1 MSSKLKPI
9 RILLTNDDGVGAIGL
24 LGAYRQ
30 LSRVGEVFVVAPD
43 RERSAIGHGITVH
56 KPLRA
61 LELDPETSGIQGWSV
76 TGTPADCVKIGLESL
91 LPAPPTII
99 VSGINAGS
107 NLGTDILYS
116 GTVSAAMEG
125 VIEGYPAMALS
136 LDCQEGE
143 TECQYDLAAQIGAAL
158 AQYLAETISRVTLL
172 NVNVPDLP
180 REQIRGLKIT
190 TLGQRRYRD
199 TIERRVDPR
208 GKAYFWLAGQ
218 VVDNLDEE
226 ESDVFAV
233 RNGFVSVTPIHLNL
247 TDATM
252 SNHLKKLGLE
262 AIMNS
267 IWESEGDSSREC
279 VADQPK

>member
-1 MSSKLKPI
+1 MLSKAKAI
-9 RILLTNDDGVGAIGL
+9 RILLTNDDGVNAAGL
-24 LGAYRQ
+24 LAAFRQ
-30 LSRVGEVFVVAPD
+30 LSTIGEVLVVAPD

-61 LELDPETSGIQGWSV
+61 FELDPKISGMRGWSV
-76 TGTPADCVKIGLESL
+76 TGTPVDCVKIGLESL
-91 LPAPPTII
+91 LSDPPTII

-136 LDCQEGE
+136 LDCKEGD
-143 TECQYDLAAQIGAAL
+143 TDCQYDLAAQIGAVL
-158 AQYLAETISRVTLL
+158 AQYLADTISQVTLL
-172 NVNVPDLP
+172 NVNIPNIP

-190 TLGQRRYRD
+190 CLGKRRYRD

-208 GKAYFWLAGQ
+208 GRAYFWLAGQ
-218 VVDNLDEE
+218 VVDSLDEE
-226 ESDVFAV
+226 ESDVFAI

-247 TDATM
+247 TDSTM
-252 SNHLKKLGLE
+252 SNYLRKLNLEGLLS
-262 AIMNS
+262 S
-267 IWESEGDSSREC
+267 IWGWAGGSGREC
-279 VADQPK
+279 AVDRPT